1 MSSVRSLRARVSF
14 AVMVIVALVGIF
26 VFRLV
31 DLQIVQANDLNAAS
45 FSQRS
50 DVVTTFGN
58 RGSILDANGVVLA
71 GSVLRYTI
79 TASPRYATTFTRT
92 TDTATGAKSD
102 VSVPE
107 AATELATA
115 TGQPQA
121 DILTALTA
129 DPASDYAVIAKSI
142 DVDAYNAVRALN
154 IPYLYYEA
162 QQARTYPNGSVA
174 GNIVGFV
181 GSDGQAQAGT
191 ELKEN
196 SCLAGKNGIES
207 AQTGEDGVRIP
218 GSTVET
224 RAAVNGGDIVL
235 TLNSDLQYFAQ
246 QTLAQRVQQV
256 GGESGTVVVTEVK
269 TGKVLVAAE
278 YPTVD
283 PNNVDGTA
291 ADFRGSQIFTS
302 TFEPGSTFK
311 AFTAA
316 ALVDAG
322 EATPES
328 QVLAPYKYVAPG
340 GAVIH
345 DSGYHADSRFTLTG
359 VLMDSSNTGI
369 SILSEAMPAQQRW
382 DYMKKFGLGADS
394 EVNFPGEEAGDLKDP
409 NNLDNQTLYNT
420 TFGQGLT
427 VTAIQMASI
436 YQTIANGGV
445 RMPVQLI
452 EGCRAADGTISE
464 APATAGAQ
472 VISKTAADET
482 VNMLESVVT
491 KGYASSSLQIPG
503 YRVSAKTGTAE
514 MSDGNGAYGSQ
525 HLTSMAGMAPSDDP
539 QYVVSV
545 TIAKPVTIT
554 SALAA
559 APVFQ
564 KVLSQVLKTYRVQPS
579 TLPDPQ
585 LPTTY

>member
-1 MSSVRSLRARVSF
+1 MSSVRTLRARISF
-14 AVMVIVALVGIF
+14 AVMVIVALFGVF

-31 DLQIVQANDLNAAS
+31 DLQIVQAKDLNAAS
-45 FSQRS
+45 LSQRS
-50 DVVTTFGN
+50 DVRTTFGN
-58 RGSILDANGVVLA
+58 RGSIVDANGVVLA
-71 GSVLRYTI
+71 DSVLRYVV
-79 TASPRYATTFTRT
+79 TASPRYATAFTRT
-92 TDTATGAKSD
+92 TDAVTGTKIE
-102 VSVPE
+102 VSVAE
-107 AATELATA
+107 AANELATA
-115 TGQPQA
+115 TGQPA
-121 DILTALTA
+121 ASILTALTQ
-129 DPASDYAVIAKSI
+129 DTTSDYAVVAKSI

-196 SCLAGKNGIES
+196 SCLAGTNGIES
-207 AQTGEDGVRIP
+207 AQTGEDGVRLP

-224 RAAVNGGDIVL
+224 QSAVNGGDVVL

-291 ADFRGSQIFTS
+291 AEFRGSQIFTS

-316 ALVDAG
+316 ALVDSGA
-322 EATPES
+322 ATPYTH
-328 QVLAPYKYVAPG
+328 VLAPYMYAAPG

-345 DSGYHADSRFTLTG
+345 DAGVHADTRWTLTG
-359 VLMDSSNTGI
+359 VLMDSSNTGM

-382 DYMKKFGLGADS
+382 DYMKKFGLGSDT
-394 EVNFPGEEAGDLKDP
+394 EVKFPGEESGDLKDP

-427 VTAIQMASI
+427 VTAMQMASI

-452 EGCRAADGTISE
+452 AGCRAADGTMTE
-464 APATAGAQ
+464 VPAGAGQ
-472 VISKTAADET
+472 QIISKMAADET
-482 VNMLESVVT
+482 VSMLESVVT
-491 KGYASSSLQIPG
+491 EGYASSSLQVPG

-525 HLTSMAGMAPSDDP
+525 HLTSLAGMAPSDDP

-545 TIAKPVTIT
+545 TVAKPVTIT

-579 TLPDPQ
+579 TLPDPK

>member
-1 MSSVRSLRARVSF
+1 MSSVRSLRGRVSL
-14 AVMVIVALVGIF
+14 AVMVIVALVGVF

-31 DLQIVQANDLNAAS
+31 DLQIVQAKDLNAAS
-45 FSQRS
+45 LSQRS

-71 GSVLRYTI
+71 DSVLRYTI
-79 TASPRYATTFTRT
+79 TASPRYAAPFSRS
-92 TDTATGAKSD
+92 DAATGAKTD
-102 VSVPE
+102 VSVAE

-121 DILTALTA
+121 DILSALTS
-129 DPASDYAVIAKSI
+129 DPTSDYSVVAKSI
-142 DVDAYNAVRALN
+142 NVDSYNAVRALK
-154 IPYLYYEA
+154 IPYLYYVAE
-162 QQARTYPNGSVA
+162 QARTYPNGSVA
-174 GNIVGFV
+174 GNIIGFV
-181 GSDGQAQAGT
+181 GADGQAQAGT

-196 SCLAGKNGIES
+196 TCLAGQNGIES
-207 AQTGEDGVRIP
+207 AQTGEDGVRLP

-224 RAAVNGGDIVL
+224 QPAVNGGDVVL

-269 TGKVLVAAE
+269 TGKVVVAAE

-291 ADFRGSQIFTS
+291 ANFRGSQIFTS

-316 ALVDAG
+316 ALVDSGA
-322 EATPES
+322 ATPS
-328 QVLAPYKYVAPG
+328 SHVLAPYRYVAPG

-345 DSGYHADSRFTLTG
+345 DSGFHADMPFTLAG

-369 SILSEAMPAQQRW
+369 SMLSEAMPAQQRW

-409 NNLDNQTLYNT
+409 NNIDNQTLYNT

-452 EGCRAADGTISE
+452 EGCRAADGTMTE
-464 APATAGAQ
+464 VPAAEGQQ
-472 VISKTAADET
+472 VISKTAANET

-514 MSDGNGAYGSQ
+514 MSDGNGNYGSLY
-525 HLTSMAGMAPSDDP
+525 LTSLAGMAPSDNP

-545 TIAKPVTIT
+545 TIAKPVTIR

-579 TLPDPQ
+579 TVPDPE